1 MNHETEL
8 TAWQETGAV
17 VRQPASVQPLTPQHA
32 SSRAVDSRRL
42 TDLTPADEAEFI
54 TTLTPCL
61 QLVAPVGM
69 SPDAQDMW
77 FEAARMA
84 LADVPADLLKRGA
97 VEAMQTADHPSK
109 IVPAIMKVVREPMAW
124 RQQAQRYRRPEPEP
138 LALEK
143 HDVPEEERKEVAALV
158 AKLVNSLGDGPI
170 DPRST
175 KRGETR
181 EARA

>member
-1 MNHETEL
+1 MASKSL
-8 TAWQETGAV
+8 TN
-17 VRQPASVQPLTPQHA
+17 
-32 SSRAVDSRRL
+32 
-42 TDLTPADEAEFI
+42 LTPASDAEFI
-54 TTLTPCL
+54 TTLMPCL

-69 SPDAQDMW
+69 SAEAQDMW

-109 IVPAIMKVVREPMAW
+109 VVPAIMKAVRDSLEMR
-124 RQQAQRYRRPEPEP
+124 RQTARYRRPEPEP

-143 HDVPEEERKEVAALV
+143 HEVPEDERKEVAALV

-170 DPRST
+170 DGRSIST
-175 KRGETR
+175 RGETR